1 MGFSMIRIG
10 IEEDIPRIVEML
22 SDMKDASR
30 YIDDEFCHDTCV
42 GVALGCIES
51 SMLSVLEVDGVVQG
65 FAGGIIGTLLFNR
78 DIKSGTELAW
88 WVDPNHR
95 ELGSGVELLSH
106 IEGLARVQGVKHW
119 NMVYQ
124 TASMPEVVKAIY
136 EKMGYTQ
143 NEIVYSR
150 VL

>member
-1 MGFSMIRIG
+1 MIRKG
-10 IEEDIPRIVEML
+10 CEEDIPRIVEML
-22 SDMKDASR
+22 SEMKDASR
-30 YIDDEFCHDTCV
+30 YIDDEFCPDTCA
-42 GVALGCIES
+42 GVAQGCIES
-51 SMLSVLEVDGVVQG
+51 DMLSVLEVDGVVQG

-78 DIKSGTELAW
+78 NIKSGTELAW
-88 WVDPNHR
+88 WVDPDHR
-95 ELGSGVELLSH
+95 ELGSGIELLAH
-106 IEGLARVQGVKHW
+106 IEGLARLRGVKHW